1 MKILRFAAGAIVT
14 VFLIKIALS
23 LLKVVVGLAYIAL
36 VVGIVAFIVYFVY
49 RLVAREQKESA

>member
-1 MKILRFAAGAIVT
+1 MKVLKLAAGAIVT

-49 RLVAREQKESA
+49 RLVAGEQKGAA

>member
-1 MKILRFAAGAIVT
+1 MKVLKFAAGAIAAI
-14 VFLIKIALS
+14 FLIKMALS

-49 RLVAREQKESA
+49 RLVAGEQKGTA